1 MHRNWEQGNSSST
14 LSSSSEFPPLPT
26 VDRSPLNICPNLSN
40 TNAADSSGEE
50 IIVTKEIGSF
60 DIFNNPIHFLAF
72 LAEVIQQTI
81 VAKDRNESIDVFK
94 IVTGAAGGRIDLPL
108 DAEQIKLISK

>member
-1 MHRNWEQGNSSST
+1 
-14 LSSSSEFPPLPT
+14 
-26 VDRSPLNICPNLSN
+26 
-40 TNAADSSGEE
+40 
-50 IIVTKEIGSF
+50 
-60 DIFNNPIHFLAF
+60 LAF